1 MGKGLLLLVG
11 QVAFGFLFEH
21 LQHIDIVFC
30 QRKVGFAFLTLL
42 DLDETQRKAVMPE
55 FKKAN
60 PQGSFPT
67 VVINGRVILGNDSKA
82 ILEALYL

>member
-1 MGKGLLLLVG
+1 MPSAVRLYSLSTCGSCRAVKHLLNRTG
-11 QVAFGFLFEH
+11 IPHEIF
-21 LQHIDIVFC
+21 DMD
-30 QRKVGFAFLTLL
+30 LL
-42 DLDETQRKAVMPE
+42 DDTQRKAVMPE

-67 VVINGRVILGNDSKA
+67 VVINGRVILGYDSKA

>member
-1 MGKGLLLLVG
+1 MPTNVRLYSLSTCGSCRAVKHLLTRTGIPHEV
-11 QVAFGFLFEH
+11 
-21 LQHIDIVFC
+21 IDID
-30 QRKVGFAFLTLL
+30 LL
-42 DLDETQRKAVMPE
+42 DDTRRKRVMPE

-67 VVINGRVILGNDSKA
+67 IVINGRVIVGYDSKA

>member
-1 MGKGLLLLVG
+1 MPPVVRLYSLSTCGSCRAVKHLLSKTG
-11 QVAFGFLFEH
+11 IAHEI
-21 LQHIDIVFC
+21 IDMD
-30 QRKVGFAFLTLL
+30 LL
-42 DLDETQRKAVMPE
+42 DDSRRKRVMPE

-67 VVINGRVILGNDSKA
+67 IVINGRVIVGNDSKA